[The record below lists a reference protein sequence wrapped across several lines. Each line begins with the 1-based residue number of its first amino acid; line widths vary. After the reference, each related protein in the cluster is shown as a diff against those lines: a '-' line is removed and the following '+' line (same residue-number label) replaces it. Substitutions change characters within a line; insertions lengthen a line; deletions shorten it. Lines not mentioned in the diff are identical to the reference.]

1 MDRKIT
7 PLIFS
12 NSILYNQLKHVSLN
26 TFLLW
31 LRHVFP
37 RASVVIVTHCAIP
50 HHRIPRYQ
58 THNRRHHHHHRTI
71 PPNNISVV
79 LVDVVDG
86 ALFFFKKTYNNFL
99 PSCCCRF
106 CCSEVFFFASF
117 PQPFFPLFMFIPFFI
132 LLDFF
137 VGALVLCAVICRKSE
152 AMLYV
157 YGEKNVR
164 CVYGNYSNVYIYRY
178 VTCVEG
184 SDGRLC
190 A

>member
-26 TFLLW
+26 TFLLR

-37 RASVVIVTHCAIP
+37 RASIVVVTHCAIP
-50 HHRIPRYQ
+50 HHHIPCYQ
-58 THNRRHHHHHRTI
+58 TPNRRHSTI
-71 PPNNISVV
+71 PPNTISVV

-106 CCSEVFFFASF
+106 CCSEVFFLPVFHK
-117 PQPFFPLFMFIPFFI
+117 PFFSFYVYSFFFI

-137 VGALVLCAVICRKSE
+137 VGVLVLCAVICRKSE
-152 AMLYV
+152 AML
-157 YGEKNVR
+157 NVMVR
-164 CVYGNYSNVYIYRY
+164 KTYAVCMGITVPSCALQQRWAFTRKELYYR
-178 VTCVEG
+178 V
-184 SDGRLC
+184 RN